1 MLFQLQSKFKRNFYI
16 QLSFISMKKLL
27 LLLLSTLISF
37 STFSAPVTYQEYFE
51 NPSRFELYLKGFEQ
65 GITLSQV
72 MTVYRKQGNKLY
84 CSPQER
90 DLTVDEIVNIVQSE
104 AKRFL
109 DSGARTQEQI
119 NKQPIGAMLI
129 VGLEQKYPCK

>member
-1 MLFQLQSKFKRNFYI
+1 
-16 QLSFISMKKLL
+16 MKKLL
-27 LLLLSTLISF
+27 ILILALMTSLA
-37 STFSAPVTYQEYFE
+37 SHSAPVTYEQYFD
-51 NPSRFELYLKGFEQ
+51 NPSKYALYLKGFEQ

-72 MTVYRKQGNKLY
+72 MTVYRKKGNKLY

>member
-1 MLFQLQSKFKRNFYI
+1 
-16 QLSFISMKKLL
+16 MKKLL
-27 LLLLSTLISF
+27 ILFLALMTSLSSH
-37 STFSAPVTYQEYFE
+37 SAPVTYEQYFD
-51 NPSRFELYLKGFEQ
+51 NPSKYALYLKGFEQ

-90 DLTVDEIVNIVQSE
+90 DLTIDEIVGIVQSE

>member
-1 MLFQLQSKFKRNFYI
+1 MN
-16 QLSFISMKKLL
+16 KLIL
-27 LLLLSTLISF
+27 LTLLITSLASY
-37 STFSAPVTYQEYFE
+37 SAPVTYKQYFD
-51 NPSRFELYLKGFEQ
+51 NPSKYALYLKGFEQ

-90 DLTVDEIVNIVQSE
+90 DLTIDEIVGIVQSE

-109 DSGARTQEQI
+109 DSGVRTQEQI